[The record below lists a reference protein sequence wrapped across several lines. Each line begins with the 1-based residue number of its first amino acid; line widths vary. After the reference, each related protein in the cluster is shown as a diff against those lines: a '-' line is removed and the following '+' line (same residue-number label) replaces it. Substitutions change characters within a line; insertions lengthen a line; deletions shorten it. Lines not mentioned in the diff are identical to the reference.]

1 MFRFILQ
8 IGLVIFFL
16 SGYSSFS
23 GFGIFLHAQTT
34 NKQSSSKSNTS
45 LTNFDTSY
53 YNVMRWRCVGPWRGG
68 RSLAVAGHTNQANTY
83 YFGATGGG
91 VWKTTDGGETWNCI
105 SDTVFTASSI
115 GAIAVAPTNPNT
127 IYVGTGEAEIRGN
140 ISYGDG
146 MYKSNDAGKT
156 WQKIGL
162 PKSYAIS
169 TLAVHPNDENTV
181 FACALG
187 NVFSPNPER
196 GLYKTKDGGK
206 TWELVLAK
214 NDSTGAVNVIFDPGN
229 PNIMYACLWQAYR
242 NAYSMSSGGQGSGLY
257 KVRTAAKHGKIF
269 QLGRVYLRE
278 FWVKFVLPYRQPI
291 PTAFGP

>member
-1 MFRFILQ
+1 MSIMFRFILQ

-115 GAIAVAPTNPNT
+115 GAIAVAPTNPR
-127 IYVGTGEAEIRGN
+127 V
-140 ISYGDG
+140 
-146 MYKSNDAGKT
+146 
-156 WQKIGL
+156 W
-162 PKSYAIS
+162 P
-169 TLAVHPNDENTV
+169 
-181 FACALG
+181 
-187 NVFSPNPER
+187 
-196 GLYKTKDGGK
+196 GGSCRL
-206 TWELVLAK
+206 TASSANAWW
-214 NDSTGAVNVIFDPGN
+214 PG
-229 PNIMYACLWQAYR
+229 
-242 NAYSMSSGGQGSGLY
+242 
-257 KVRTAAKHGKIF
+257 
-269 QLGRVYLRE
+269 
-278 FWVKFVLPYRQPI
+278 
-291 PTAFGP
+291 